1 MNNKFALSVLLP
13 LYMDETFPEE
23 LVYRNVDSLISQ
35 TFDDFEI
42 VISDDL
48 PGDKSEK
55 LLQHIRSQSSVCFK
69 YVVNKEQKGI
79 ASNTM
84 SCFRQSEG
92 QLIHSLQQ
100 DDWLSS
106 PFFYENMTLQ
116 LEKGFTWGLMLP
128 TSKSRTVDGSFGT
141 RELLGINLYCG
152 LSGLLT
158 SSDCFPVLNS
168 NYSILCDLIAY
179 VDLYNKHGSPQF
191 FYTDELHVTSG
202 VHQEGR
208 KVSEEMIIKEITQSM
223 RMNKLTYSEIF
234 QALNSLPLGTDLGKV
249 ISAFVEL

>member
-1 MNNKFALSVLLP
+1 
-13 LYMDETFPEE
+13 MDETFPEE
-23 LVYRNVDSLISQ
+23 LVYRNIDSLISQ
-35 TFDDFEI
+35 TFNDFEI

-55 LLQHIRSQSSVCFK
+55 LLQHIKSRSSVSIK
-69 YVVNKEQKGI
+69 YFVNKEQKGI

-84 SCFRQSEG
+84 SCFQQSEG

-100 DDWLSS
+100 DDFLSTAY
-106 PFFYENMTLQ
+106 FYEKMLKQ

-128 TSKSRTVDGSFGT
+128 TSKSQTVDGSFGT

-158 SSDCFPVLNS
+158 SNKCFPVLNR

-179 VDLYNKHGSPQF
+179 VDLYNKYGSPQF
-191 FYTDELHVTSG
+191 IYTDELRITSG
-202 VHQEGR
+202 VHQEGK
-208 KVSEEMIIKEITQSM
+208 KVSEEMVVEEITYSM

-234 QALNSLPLGTDLGKV
+234 QALNSLPLGTDVGKV